1 MNNNFKEYE
10 DRYINLS
17 DHKVYIRKDVQFSQL
32 KYIEFGKF
40 VLEQISLF
48 KNWYNS
54 CGSIENVINSMKQE
68 EERIFGLF
76 AKQCTADYVANGV
89 LGYNEEFF
97 IDKFLPCLEPFN
109 EPAIQMLYQYCEIT
123 GNEEQIRA
131 FRELK
136 AQQGSRYIGFGY
148 GIRGAINATAG
159 RVASDLLNGAVN
171 AVANGIT
178 AVQTK
183 NKLISLY
190 QDESILENLCNG
202 LGDALLLCF
211 DCYAEQ
217 FNNDFLQDTEYRFY
231 TSEEINAASEKYETI
246 ANNISNS
253 NLSDEDKLEKLFS
266 EIKGYSTSQR
276 MWYEI
281 FCLLDIWNTNSE
293 NQLKEVQKFVYF
305 TDEMLLMIGFNIVSS
320 AFNTFIGAK
329 TESDFIKSKQIIERL
344 KSLYED
350 NFCSSIPA
358 AITVLM
364 KNQIAKVNEVKNP
377 QAALICISDFLCMFG
392 NNFYSYLEMPDVY
405 FKLKN
410 IRIEITKS
418 VLQNEE
424 QEYTAILLENN
435 INKIKEIIQTEQYLD
450 PQTVFD
456 FFTKAITSFEDEN
469 KIAKAIEFINEL
481 YVTLN
486 EWDGTLEKIDLYND
500 SNFHEFMQKRENN
513 TTKDN
518 EQKIESEDTDKTRV
532 QEDNTKEEKSF
543 VKSIASSWIKT
554 YIGLPFSLFFVS
566 LFALEFIFPDGIA
579 IILTTLIF
587 GITMWIAINK
597 RAEYKFGNNQLKA
610 KEDYIHSCDIEELHL
625 YKELPEGTNGS
636 GGSNSKYFL
645 MGIYPQ
651 TIKPVNV
658 IIDESKSYQLFNLN
672 CYAADDNC
680 LYAKVP
686 VSHLPGF
693 GAPESYPYF
702 SDGTKIKEGKA
713 YYFRV
718 EPIKWRIIDDKM
730 NLAICEDILFPV
742 QFATKCK
749 NRIER
754 ESEKIIY
761 SNNFEYSNIRS
772 FCNSYS
778 GDGLSFENSC
788 TDNWEEKGFSRY
800 SFFMKETKDKIKK
813 SRLDNRPLTTVI
825 SEKDYPATQSR
836 CNITE
841 DKIFILSKNETR
853 KLLNEELKRKPTDFA
868 LANGCFATTLDDHCG
883 KWWLRSAYE
892 KPDANSSD
900 IDYVQTIST
909 NGDYSYDVSRTQ
921 YIGFVPAI
929 RLNI

>member
-1 MNNNFKEYE
+1 MNNNFKEYK
-10 DRYINLS
+10 DKYINLLG
-17 DHKVYIRKDVQFSQL
+17 HKVYIRKDVQFSQL

-40 VLEQISLF
+40 ALEQISLF

-54 CGSIENVINSMKQE
+54 CGSIENVINTMKQE

-76 AKQCTADYVANGV
+76 AKQCTVDYVSNGV
-89 LGYNEEFF
+89 LGYDEAFF
-97 IDKFLPCLEPFN
+97 IDIFLSCLEPFN

-123 GNEEQIRA
+123 GNEEKIRS

-136 AQQGSRYIGFGY
+136 AQQGSRFIGFGY
-148 GIRGAINATAG
+148 GIGGAIQATAG

-178 AVQTK
+178 AVQTQ

-211 DCYAEQ
+211 DRYAEQ

-231 TSEEINAASEKYETI
+231 TSEELNAATEKYETI

-293 NQLKEVQKFVYF
+293 NQLKEVQEFVYF
-305 TDEMLLMIGFNIVSS
+305 TDEMLLMIGFSIVSS
-320 AFNTFIGAK
+320 AFNNFIEAK
-329 TESDFIKSKQIIERL
+329 SKSDFVTSKQIIERL
-344 KSLYED
+344 KTLYEE
-350 NFCSSIPA
+350 NFCASVPA
-358 AITVLM
+358 AVSVLM
-364 KNQIAKVNEVKNP
+364 KNQISKVNEVKNP

-392 NNFYSYLEMPDVY
+392 NNFYSYIEMPDVY

-418 VLQNEE
+418 VLQKEE

-435 INKIKEIIQTEQYLD
+435 INKIKEIVQTKQYLD
-450 PQTVFD
+450 PQTVFN
-456 FFTKAITSFEDEN
+456 FFVKEILTFNEEN
-469 KIAKAIEFINEL
+469 KIAKVIEFINEL

-486 EWDGTLEKIDLYND
+486 EWDGALEKIDLYND

-532 QEDNTKEEKSF
+532 QEDNTEEEKSF

-579 IILTTLIF
+579 IILTTIIF

-597 RAEYKFGNNQLKA
+597 RAEYKFGSNQPKT

-625 YKELPEGTNGS
+625 YKDLPENTNGS
-636 GGSNSKYFL
+636 GGCNSKYFL

-651 TIKPVNV
+651 TIKPANV

-686 VSHLPGF
+686 VSHLPAF

-730 NLAICEDILFPV
+730 NLAICEDILFPIP
-742 QFATKCK
+742 FATKCK

-754 ESEKIIY
+754 ETENIIY

-788 TDNWEEKGFSRY
+788 TENWEEKGFSRY
-800 SFFMKETKDKIKK
+800 SFFMKETKEKIKK

-825 SEKDYPATQSR
+825 SEKDYPATKSR

-841 DKIFILSKNETR
+841 DKIFVLSKSETK
-853 KLLNEELKRKPTDFA
+853 KLLNEELKRRPTDFA
-868 LANGCFATTLDDHCG
+868 LANGCFATILDGHCG

-892 KPDANSSD
+892 KPDDNSTN
-900 IDYVQTIST
+900 IDYVQTIGT
-909 NGDYSYDVSRTQ
+909 DGKYSYDVSRTQ